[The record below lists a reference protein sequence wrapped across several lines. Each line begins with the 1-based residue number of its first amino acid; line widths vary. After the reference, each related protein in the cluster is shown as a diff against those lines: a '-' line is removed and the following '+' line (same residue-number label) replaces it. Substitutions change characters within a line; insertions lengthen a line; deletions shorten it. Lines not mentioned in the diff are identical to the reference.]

1 MHIFSLLFHSDNHD
15 KCMWIG
21 GGFAGK
27 FEVFFLHHGCRVVL
41 FSSQEKADLYLPE
54 VTPEC
59 AVIVSKTG
67 KLCDIDTKAAQIAI
81 STIGQESLV
90 AA

>member
-1 MHIFSLLFHSDNHD
+1 
-15 KCMWIG
+15 
-21 GGFAGK
+21 
-27 FEVFFLHHGCRVVL
+27 VVL

-67 KLCDIDTKAAQIAI
+67 KLCDIDTKTAQIAI